1 MSISV
6 NLYHHDAL
14 LYSVYEEGNVRN
26 GCTIIKKG
34 EVYEIKF
41 FKPKDPVFKSKEFLK
56 QMKEAYTEQFNNLS
70 KDEKEKLQVFTAGG
84 PYLATRKIG
93 KNNPLEKEIKTDNYL
108 RKEWNHMVDR
118 SLIE

>member
-70 KDEKEKLQVFTAGG
+70 KDEKEKLKVFTSGG